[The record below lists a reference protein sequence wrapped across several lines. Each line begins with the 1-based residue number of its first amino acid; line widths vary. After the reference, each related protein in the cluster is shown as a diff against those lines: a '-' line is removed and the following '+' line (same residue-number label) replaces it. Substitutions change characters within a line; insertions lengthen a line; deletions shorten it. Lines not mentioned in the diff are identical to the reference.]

1 MTQQT
6 TAVLH
11 IGWMLRAVDALH
23 RADLNVT
30 CVLQPGDLETARSAF
45 PEMRTVVVPDQSSV
59 EGILAG
65 LARNSLRVQEFDA
78 VCSGLELCLTAAAVL
93 SDLGGL
99 TRGSALRAVAMRDKE
114 VQKSLVRAAG
124 VVTADCMSTTGPQD
138 ALPDRERFPVVVKP
152 LSGSGALDTF
162 RLDRPEEL
170 RDFLAT
176 SAAKGP
182 WLVEEFIP
190 GTEFQVDGVVR
201 GGEIVFLSLARYLE
215 NIIDIHEGGLVGCTA
230 LPPHRHPELYEK
242 ATDVARNAL
251 KALDH
256 ADGVFHIEVFD
267 RSGEIVFGECGGRV
281 GGGRTDEVVE
291 RTFGVN
297 LHDEWVRGV
306 LGRPSAVSAARPPAS
321 GAVHGDLH
329 LHAPAGAV
337 REAPS
342 VDEVLARPG
351 VEYAEVRIAPGGTMP
366 DVTAASYLRAGVV
379 VVSGADD
386 TEVESRSKALA
397 AWFADRVV
405 LEQEGAAAGR

>member
-1 MTQQT
+1 MTQERT
-6 TAVLH
+6 TVLH

-23 RADLNVT
+23 RAGLNVT
-30 CVLQPGDLETARSAF
+30 CVLQPGDLETARGAF
-45 PEMRTVVVPDQSSV
+45 PEMRTVVVPDQSNV
-59 EGILAG
+59 EGILSG
-65 LARNSLRVQEFDA
+65 LARNALRVQDFDA

-99 TRGSALRAVAMRDKE
+99 TRGAALRAIAMRDKE
-114 VQKSLVRAAG
+114 VQKDLVRAVG
-124 VVTADCMSTTGPQD
+124 VVTADCTSLATSD
-138 ALPDRERFPVVVKP
+138 DVLPRHARFPVVVKP

-162 RLDRPEEL
+162 RLERPEEL

-190 GTEFQVDGVVR
+190 GTEYQVDGVVR
-201 GGEIVFLSLARYLE
+201 GGEITFVSVARYLE

-230 LPPHRHPELYEK
+230 LLPQHHPDLYAK

-306 LGRPSAVSAARPPAS
+306 LGRPSAVPAARAAES

-351 VEYAEVRIAPGGTMP
+351 VAYAEVRIAPGQTMP

-379 VVSGADD
+379 VLSGADD
-386 TEVESRSKALA
+386 TEVEDRSKELA
-397 AWFADRVV
+397 AWFANRVV
-405 LEQEGAAAGR
+405 LEPQEPSGGA